1 MVRGSRGFTM
11 IELMVVIGI
20 IGVMTA
26 ISIPFYIGYRPKL
39 LLNQASN
46 KVLASVRL
54 ARAAAVAE
62 ARPHTIYFSWDNEAY
77 KMDDGPWIP
86 LGLRVDMAKGAG
98 WTEDFLSFSPDG
110 KASTSGRIVFSSTA
124 IQEEFELYVSIA
136 GFTRLR

>member
-1 MVRGSRGFTM
+1 M

-98 WTEDFLSFSPDG
+98 WTEDSLSFSPDG

-136 GFTRLR
+136 GFTRLRQK